1 MGSFL
6 YISSIYSHNASK
18 VAIND
23 KDATGRCCLG
33 KKGKRTTD
41 EGEKPSTL
49 FYHKIIE
56 RYVGSLIIFS
66 VFNLAVM
73 LSSAQGKNK
82 FKSKVLWAGLRL
94 WKRKVTRTVL
104 VWTID
109 IAKP

>member
-18 VAIND
+18 IAIND
-23 KDATGRCCLG
+23 KDATGRSCLG
-33 KKGKRTTD
+33 KKGKCTTD
-41 EGEKPSTL
+41 EGEKPSTI
-49 FYHKIIE
+49 FCFTIKKIE

-82 FKSKVLWAGLRL
+82 FKSKLLLSRFEAME
-94 WKRKVTRTVL
+94 K
-104 VWTID
+104 
-109 IAKP
+109 

>member
-1 MGSFL
+1 MNVSRVLKIEMGSFL
-6 YISSIYSHNASK
+6 YISSLYSHNASK

-23 KDATGRCCLG
+23 KDATGRSCLG

-82 FKSKVLWAGLRL
+82 FKSKLLLSRFEAMEN
-94 WKRKVTRTVL
+94 
-104 VWTID
+104 
-109 IAKP
+109 